1 MYQLRDV
8 SPKPERCDNEIS
20 YSNSSRRHVLLQESE
35 IINTIKNMSDRM
47 ADLQQKI
54 AGLSRNENYSAL
66 RTPHA
71 TTASLVQQPILG
83 ATNHS
88 NILLSQSV
96 FDESEDQNP
105 WLIPQNRRSTVSEGT
120 LINTNYN
127 DQPLNQISSVV
138 SIKREPI
145 AAQTVT
151 ATNAQLQL
159 QTDKGASQS
168 YGTHSGLGLNQSN
181 LSDYLVKPQTA
192 KVAVQTNDNR
202 QYSKTGQRLTQ
213 EPICKL
219 PTFDGSSS
227 LKMFRCSFQEFCLM
241 NGYTNPKEVCFWL
254 KQCFRGRV
262 NDILYDECPD
272 LPTVWSRLE
281 NRFGDHLMLRTYSV
295 SLPIRKRQ
303 PNESLTK
310 LADDIR
316 RMSNVVYFDL
326 QQDQKERL
334 TIMHFIN
341 ALQSPVAQYDLTE
354 KSPNTLEEALHYA
367 SVREMFFGVENQSN
381 ILGASYQ
388 KVSSNDIRSYGSDHK
403 PCPADNRRLS
413 DVNPVSNPSHPL
425 YSMPSHNNMPQSGQR
440 NHVSQNSL
448 DTQWPVN
455 QHVFKSGPMNTNYIH
470 NQAANIGSANQGFH
484 YSNLCHDNSRGK
496 ENFQPISQ

>member
-1 MYQLRDV
+1 MYQTRDV
-8 SPKPERCDNEIS
+8 SLMPVRSEDEIS
-20 YSNSSRRHVLLQESE
+20 YSNSTQSQVLLRESD

-54 AGLSRNENYSAL
+54 ARLSGNQNDGAL
-66 RTPHA
+66 RTPRA
-71 TTASLVQQPILG
+71 TAACLAQQPTQG
-83 ATNHS
+83 ATSHS
-88 NILLSQSV
+88 NTQIAQSV
-96 FDESEDQNP
+96 FEEQNP
-105 WLIPQNRRSTVSEGT
+105 WLLPQNRRSTVSEGT

-127 DQPLNQISSVV
+127 DQPLNQISSMV

-159 QTDKGASQS
+159 QTDKGALQS
-168 YGTHSGLGLNQSN
+168 YDTHSGLGLNQSN
-181 LSDYLVKPQTA
+181 LSDYLVEPQTA
-192 KVAVQTNDNR
+192 KIAVQTNDYR

-219 PTFDGSSS
+219 PTFDGSGS

-272 LPTVWSRLE
+272 LPTVWTRLE
-281 NRFGDHLMLRTYSV
+281 NRFGDHLMLRKYSIA
-295 SLPIRKRQ
+295 LPIRKRQ

-334 TIMHFIN
+334 SIMHFTN
-341 ALQSPVAQYDLTE
+341 ALQNPMAQYDISQ
-354 KSPNTLEEALHYA
+354 KAPKTLEEALHYA

-403 PCPADNRRLS
+403 PCPADNQRLS

>member
-1 MYQLRDV
+1 MLLR
-8 SPKPERCDNEIS
+8 
-20 YSNSSRRHVLLQESE
+20 ESE

-47 ADLQQKI
+47 TDLQQKI
-54 AGLSRNENYSAL
+54 ARLSGNQNYSAL
-66 RTPHA
+66 RTPH
-71 TTASLVQQPILG
+71 TTAASLVQQPTLG

-88 NILLSQSV
+88 NILLTQSV
-96 FDESEDQNP
+96 FEESEEQNP
-105 WLIPQNRRSTVSEGT
+105 WLLPQNRRSTVSEGT

-127 DQPLNQISSVV
+127 DQPLNQISSMV

-151 ATNAQLQL
+151 ATNAQSQL
-159 QTDKGASQS
+159 QTDEEALQS
-168 YGTHSGLGLNQSN
+168 YDTHSGLGLNQSN

-192 KVAVQTNDNR
+192 KIAVQTIDNR

-381 ILGASYQ
+381 IPGASNQ
-388 KVSSNDIRSYGSDHK
+388 KTSSNNICSYGSNHMPYPASNQW
-403 PCPADNRRLS
+403 PC
-413 DVNPVSNPSHPL
+413 DVNPVLNPSQPL
-425 YSMPSHNNMPQSGQR
+425 YNVPSHYNMTQSEQW
-440 NHVSQNSL
+440 NHISQNSL

-455 QHVFKSGPMNTNYIH
+455 QRVFNSEPMNINSIH
-470 NQAANIGSANQGFH
+470 NQAENIGNINQGFH
-484 YSNLCHDNSRGK
+484 YSNLCHDNRRGK
-496 ENFQPISQ
+496 ENFRPISQ